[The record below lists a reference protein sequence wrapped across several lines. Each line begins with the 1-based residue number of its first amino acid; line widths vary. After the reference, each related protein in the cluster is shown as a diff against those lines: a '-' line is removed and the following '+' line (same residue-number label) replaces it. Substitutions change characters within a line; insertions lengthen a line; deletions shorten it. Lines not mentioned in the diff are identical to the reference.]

1 MFATQPQ
8 PTPLDSDDFAPWQA
22 ALVTWL
28 AVGCAALL
36 LVPALRGVD
45 PWFGWLPFWLVVA
58 PAVDLAVL
66 RRRWLVARVR
76 GAADAWRR
84 QQTVRR
90 RQAKPLRARR
100 SLTAS
105 RGTWLRATTRPP
117 LQSVM
122 PRRLRSM
129 RRRNSP
135 MMRR

>member
-1 MFATQPQ
+1 MTATQPQ
-8 PTPLDSDDFAPWQA
+8 PTPLDTGNFAPWQA
-22 ALVTWL
+22 GLVTWL

-58 PAVDLAVL
+58 PAIDLAVL
-66 RRRWLVARVR
+66 RRRRLVACVR

-84 QQTVRR
+84 QQTARR
-90 RQAKPLRARR
+90 RQATPLRARR
-100 SLTAS
+100 SLAAS
-105 RGTWLRATTRPP
+105 GGTWPHATTRPP